1 MATITKRTNQ
11 DGSIAYR
18 VEVRIHHGKEVAAR
32 RSKTFSSH
40 KEAIAWAKRTEGQ
53 LTVASASAEDMTVAE
68 LIGRY
73 LKRRS
78 ELKPPGRTII
88 KVLASMAKRERFQG
102 SYQLVTP
109 KWILDFAAE
118 RKDEGAGP
126 ATFLIDYGALA
137 GVFRDAKGLLGL
149 AIDDAPFREAKVM
162 LQQLGLMAKPKK
174 RSRRPQSDELDR
186 LIAAFRKRE
195 AHHSSLL
202 PMVDLVEFLV
212 FSCMRL
218 SEMTGLLWTDV
229 SEDRKT
235 VIVRNRK
242 HPTAKQ
248 GNDDEVALLG
258 PAWEILQRQP
268 KLSARVF
275 PFDSRS
281 VSAAFTRTCQQ
292 LAIDDLHLHDL
303 RRHGISRLLEL
314 GFSISEVAAISG
326 RKSLAILHSVY
337 TKIEPEH
344 LHRKFNAPGNT

>member
-1 MATITKRTNQ
+1 MATITKRTNR

-18 VEVRIHHGKEVAAR
+18 VEVRIHHGKTVAAR

-53 LTVASASAEDMTVAE
+53 LTVASASAEDMTVAK
-68 LIGRY
+68 LIEKY
-73 LKRRS
+73 LKRRA
-78 ELKPPGRTII
+78 ELKPPGRTIV
-88 KVLASMAKRERFQG
+88 KVLESMSRRERFQS
-102 SYQLVTP
+102 SYQTVTP
-109 KWILDFAAE
+109 KWLIDFASE
-118 RKDEGAGP
+118 RRDEGAGP

-162 LQQLGLMAKPKK
+162 LNQLGLMAKPKK
-174 RSRRPQSDELDR
+174 RSRRPQNDELDR
-186 LIAAFRKRE
+186 LLAAFRKRE
-195 AHHSSLL
+195 AHHASLL
-202 PMVDLVEFLV
+202 PMVDLVQFLT

-218 SEMTGLLWTDV
+218 SEMTGLLWADV
-229 SEDRKT
+229 NEDRKT

-242 HPTAKQ
+242 HPTLKA

-268 KLSARVF
+268 RLSKRVF

-281 VSAAFTRTCQQ
+281 ISAAFTRTCQQ
-292 LAIDDLHLHDL
+292 LQIEDLHLHDL

-326 RKSLAILHSVY
+326 HKSLNILHSVY
-337 TKIEPEH
+337 TKIQPEH
-344 LHRKFNAPGNT
+344 LHKKYLA